1 MKIQMNKTYNFEIK
15 NASFGDI
22 PQSRMNELYTDGR
35 LAAFALEEQLVYW
48 FPELTRI
55 EGNKDHDHVDVQ
67 GRKYD
72 AKNFTK
78 NGGNCR
84 PSNMRGQGR
93 KFDPEIAHMKAAL
106 LRYIFCDILDF
117 PRVRVKFVEGSDFVQ
132 QYPSCLLPKG
142 QREVFFG

>member
-78 NGGNCR
+78 HGLKFM
-84 PSNMRGQGR
+84 PSNQLGEGR
-93 KFDPEIAHMKAAL
+93 VFNAEIAHAKAEQ
-106 LRYIFCDILDF
+106 LRYILCDILDF
-117 PRVRVKFVEGSDFVQ
+117 PRVRVKFMEGTDLIQ
-132 QYPSCLLPKG
+132 QYPSCSARPG
-142 QREVFFG
+142 QREVLFG

>member
-22 PQSRMNELYTDGR
+22 PGSRLNEICRDGR
-35 LAAFALEEQLVYW
+35 LAAFMLEEQLVYW
-48 FPELTRI
+48 FPELTRV
-55 EGNKDHDHVDVQ
+55 EGCKDHDHVDVQ

-93 KFDPEIAHMKAAL
+93 KFDPEIAHMKAAR
-106 LRYIFCDILDF
+106 LRYIWCDILDF